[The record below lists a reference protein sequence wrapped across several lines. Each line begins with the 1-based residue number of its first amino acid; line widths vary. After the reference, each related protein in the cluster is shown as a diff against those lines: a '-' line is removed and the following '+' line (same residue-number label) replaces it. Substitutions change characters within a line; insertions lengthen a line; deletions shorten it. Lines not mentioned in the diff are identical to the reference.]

1 MAGNLDKPLA
11 LPNGAT
17 LKNRISKAAMTEGLA
32 DEHNRATARHATL
45 YRRWAEGGAGMLL
58 TGNVMVDRRYL
69 ERPGNVVIDGPQSE
83 EQLAALRA
91 WASAA
96 RGAGADIWMQISHAG
111 RQSPKIVATEP
122 VAPSAVEIGLPGG
135 TFAKPR
141 ALLPEEIADVIDRFV
156 HTASVAKQTGFTGV
170 QIHAAHGYLLSE
182 FLNPLVNQRTDEWGG
197 SLENRAR
204 LLLRVI
210 EAVRANV
217 GSGYPISVKLN
228 SSDFQKGGFG
238 PEDSLK
244 VAAWLNDAGVDLL
257 EISGGSYEQPAMMDI
272 EGMEQRYE
280 EEKRA
285 STRAREAYFMTYA
298 EEIRKVAKMPLMVT
312 GGFRSRTGMEEALSS
327 GACDI
332 CGIARPLC
340 VDPDAPNKLISG
352 KVEAVPSW
360 EKTLRIGPGIFGPNS
375 SIDLI
380 KALNGFAVM
389 AFFYENIFRLADGLE
404 AKTKMALLP
413 AFIKQQMGETK
424 AAKALER

>member
-1 MAGNLDKPLA
+1 MAGTLETSLA
-11 LPNGAT
+11 LPCGAV
-17 LKNRISKAAMTEGLA
+17 LKNRIARAAMTEGLA
-32 DEHNRATARHATL
+32 DAHNRATARHVTL
-45 YRRWAEGGAGMLL
+45 YRRWAEGGAGMQL

-69 ERPGNVVIDGPQSE
+69 ERPGNVVVDGPQSDA
-83 EQLAALRA
+83 QLAALSA
-91 WASAA
+91 WASAS
-96 RGAGADIWMQISHAG
+96 RDAGADIWMQLSHAG

-135 TFAKPR
+135 TFAAPR
-141 ALLPEEIADVIDRFV
+141 ALSVEEIEDVINRFV
-156 HTASVAKQTGFTGV
+156 HAASVAKQTGFSGV

-182 FLNPLVNQRTDEWGG
+182 FLNPLVNQRADEWGG

-204 LLLRVI
+204 LLMRVI
-210 EAVRANV
+210 AAVRANV
-217 GSGYPISVKLN
+217 GGGYPIAVKLN

-238 PEDSLK
+238 PEDSLQ

-272 EGMEQRYE
+272 EGIDARYE

-285 STRAREAYFMTYA
+285 STRAREAYFLTYA

-312 GGFRSRTGMEEALSS
+312 GGFRSRAGMEEAVSS

-340 VDPDAPNKLISG
+340 VDPDAPSKLMSG
-352 KVEAVPSW
+352 AVEAVPSW
-360 EKTLRIGPGIFGPNS
+360 EKMLRIGPGILGPNS
-375 SIDLI
+375 SVPLF
-380 KALNGFAVM
+380 KALNGFSAM

-404 AKTKMALLP
+404 PKTKIAILP
-413 AFIKQQMGETK
+413 AFIKLQMQEAK
-424 AAKALER
+424 AAKALKR